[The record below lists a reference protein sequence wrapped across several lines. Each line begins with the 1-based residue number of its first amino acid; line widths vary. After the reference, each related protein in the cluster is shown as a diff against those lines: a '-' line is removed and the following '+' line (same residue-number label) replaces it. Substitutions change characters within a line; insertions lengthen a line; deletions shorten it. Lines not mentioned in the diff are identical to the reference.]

1 MSPYLSNT
9 DSDTTRAAI
18 NKTLAALLKAV
29 KKEKAIMLL
38 DNTLT
43 WFSADSLPQN
53 LLACKLL
60 AVFIDALE
68 VEFIKTKLKMIV
80 SKLMEFLKSSDNVVI
95 QVILML
101 FCESFLN
108 TYLPHLSF
116 NFFL

>member
-108 TYLPHLSF
+108 RYLYAPP
-116 NFFL
+116 